1 MPVQSWG
8 GVGSG
13 AGTQGLPYG
22 QGFNQITGQP
32 FPAFASQAATL
43 STPAAPQMS
52 SQQQVAYNGGL
63 TAEDQA
69 EIARIRGPFTGG
81 GVQGW
86 QYQEAIQRVYDRAAA
101 RGRTPASNPTTQAIS
116 FAPGGYTGATAFAP
130 TNGSNGITSNRS
142 ASPIPSSYADILQ
155 GYADMEASLAGLGDS
170 QLADIAR
177 RYGGYEGKTVQN
189 AISRGLAPQYAPVG
203 TFEAGRAGTPLAS
216 MLRGL
221 RYDQEAANRAAM
233 EGINQ
238 QRLGIQQQRLSAAER
253 IQGAQASQSNQAA
266 QLELERQRL
275 AQQNAQFQASLNQPR
290 YTSGGGSSGGGGGGV
305 RQGSGGLP
313 NLGQTGIVNY
323 GQLDRYGYYP
333 SNIPN
338 NVPSGSLGGMYS
350 GSGNSGVTLNLGG
363 SEYYPVGTSNPYG
376 YGEYSYPGQP
386 GGEFAGLLG
395 SEYGLTGWDIGG
407 G

>member
-32 FPAFASQAATL
+32 FPAFASQAAAI
-43 STPAAPQMS
+43 SAPAAPQMS

-63 TAEDQA
+63 TQADQE
-69 EIARIRGPFTGG
+69 EINRIRGPFTGG
-81 GVQGW
+81 GQQGW

-101 RGRTPASNPTTQAIS
+101 RGRTPVSVPSAQAIS
-116 FAPGGYTGATAFAP
+116 FAPGGYTGSTGGATAFAP
-130 TNGSNGITSNRS
+130 ANGSNGLTAARS
-142 ASPIPSSYADILQ
+142 AVPSSYADILQ
-155 GYADMEASLAGLGDS
+155 GYSDMEASLAGLGDS

-275 AQQNAQFQASLNQPR
+275 AQQNAQFQASLNQAR
-290 YTSGGGSSGGGGGGV
+290 YPSGGGSSGGGGGGGV
-305 RQGSGGLP
+305 RQGSSGLP

-323 GQLDRYGYYP
+323 GQLDRYGYAAAPTGSFGNYSAGGYTSYGGDP
-333 SNIPN
+333 SQVI
-338 NVPSGSLGGMYS
+338 SF
-350 GSGNSGVTLNLGG
+350 
-363 SEYYPVGTSNPYG
+363 SNPSWSDPYTSPADAGFGG
-376 YGEYSYPGQP
+376 YGDIAQF
-386 GGEFAGLLG
+386 GG
-395 SEYGLTGWDIGG
+395 YGNFGDWGTGFDFGG
-407 G
+407 